1 MTKEYG
7 LNRHMSLVVRMR
19 DPYSILGVKRDAGSD
34 EIKAAWRS
42 QAKAV
47 HPDQNQ
53 TDPDA
58 TARFAEIGQ
67 AYDLLKDPQK
77 RGLYD
82 QARRAAETKKR
93 DQTIMQQRAAAREA
107 AERAKAA
114 EKLMEELE
122 KAQAR
127 TQTERK
133 PENTKAD
140 SAKPESAEDMLER
153 IFGENA
159 KANASAA
166 KPGTDADDP
175 NMTTEE
181 NAAARNE
188 KNEARAA
195 QIGSFFSALL
205 RRIRR
210 TAAVAEKAPD
220 ITAEAIV
227 TVSDLLE
234 QKWVTIGMPEDREVR
249 FQLEPGMTDGHV
261 VRLKGQGLKLP
272 DTVRGDLVVTLL
284 ASRNDTF
291 SIRNFDIHTTFPISL
306 ADAVLGCEATVQSPH
321 GELKATVPPWSGSD
335 RAVRIEGKGLK
346 DESGIYG
353 DFVVELRVV
362 LLDTPDAK
370 VMDLMRHMREGLY
383 I

>member
-1 MTKEYG
+1 
-7 LNRHMSLVVRMR
+7 MR
-19 DPYSILGVKRDAGSD
+19 DPYSILGVQRDAGSD

-82 QARRAAETKKR
+82 QARRVAETKKR

-107 AERAKAA
+107 AQRAKAA
-114 EKLMEELE
+114 EKLMEELA
-122 KAQAR
+122 KAQTRASKA
-127 TQTERK
+127 EPH
-133 PENTKAD
+133 PE

-153 IFGENA
+153 IFGADA
-159 KANASAA
+159 KAKVGAA
-166 KPGTDADDP
+166 KPDATTDNS
-175 NMTTEE
+175 NMSAEE
-181 NAAARNE
+181 QATAQSE
-188 KNEARAA
+188 KMEARAA
-195 QIGSFFSALL
+195 QASSFFSALL
-205 RRIRR
+205 RRIRG
-210 TAAVAEKAPD
+210 TTVVPDKAPD

-227 TVSDLLE
+227 TVSDLIE

-272 DTVRGDLVVTLL
+272 ESARGDLVVTLL
-284 ASRNDTF
+284 ASRDDTF

-321 GELKATVPPWSGSD
+321 GELKVTVPAWSGSD
-335 RAVRIEGKGLK
+335 RAVRVDGKGLK
-346 DESGIYG
+346 DGSGGYG
-353 DFVVELRVV
+353 DFVVELRII

-383 I
+383 L

>member
-1 MTKEYG
+1 
-7 LNRHMSLVVRMR
+7 MR
-19 DPYSILGVKRDAGSD
+19 DPYSILGVQRDAGSD

-67 AYDLLKDPQK
+67 AYDLLKDPKK

-114 EKLMEELE
+114 EKLMEELD

-127 TQTERK
+127 AQTERN
-133 PENTKAD
+133 PESAKQD

-159 KANASAA
+159 KAHAAAA
-166 KPGTDADDP
+166 KPEADDP
-175 NMTTEE
+175 NMTSEE
-181 NAAARNE
+181 NAAARKE
-188 KNEARAA
+188 KSEALAA
-195 QIGSFFSALL
+195 QVGSFFSGLL
-205 RRIRR
+205 RRIRG
-210 TAAVAEKAPD
+210 TAPAAEKAPD

-284 ASRNDTF
+284 SSRNDTF
-291 SIRNFDIHTTFPISL
+291 SIRNFDIHTTFSISL

-346 DESGIYG
+346 YASGGCG

>member
-1 MTKEYG
+1 
-7 LNRHMSLVVRMR
+7 MR
-19 DPYSILGVKRDAGSD
+19 DPYSILGVQRDAGSD

-82 QARRAAETKKR
+82 QARRVAETKKR

-107 AERAKAA
+107 AQRAKAA
-114 EKLMEELE
+114 EKLMEELAE
-122 KAQAR
+122 AQTRASKA
-127 TQTERK
+127 EPH
-133 PENTKAD
+133 PE

-153 IFGENA
+153 IFGADA
-159 KANASAA
+159 KAKVGAA
-166 KPGTDADDP
+166 KPDAATDNSHMSA
-175 NMTTEE
+175 EE
-181 NAAARNE
+181 QATAQSE
-188 KNEARAA
+188 KMEARAA
-195 QIGSFFSALL
+195 QASSFFSALL
-205 RRIRR
+205 RRIRG
-210 TAAVAEKAPD
+210 TTVVPDKAPD
-220 ITAEAIV
+220 ITAEAVV
-227 TVSDLLE
+227 TVSDLIE
-234 QKWVTIGMPEDREVR
+234 QKWVTIGMPEEREVR

-272 DTVRGDLVVTLL
+272 ESARGDLVVTLL
-284 ASRNDTF
+284 ASRDDTF

-321 GELKATVPPWSGSD
+321 GELKVTVPAWSGSD
-335 RAVRIEGKGLK
+335 RAVRVDGKGLK
-346 DESGIYG
+346 DGSGGYG
-353 DFVVELRVV
+353 DFVVELRII

-383 I
+383 L